1 MSINTILFDLDN
13 TLVRCMVYYVFT
25 RKNLYKILSNVSGF
39 SVSEIEEMFNEYES
53 ERTKKKDGFT
63 KDAFL
68 DSVNGIRVKIYEKL
82 KELDAERA
90 SAFYESDAPLKLI
103 KFASDVYEAPY
114 TLYADVIDTLKML
127 KAKGYSLYVVTKG
140 DFYGQ
145 SKKAATM
152 PPVFDGLFVLPH
164 KSKYTWNGVIETSQL
179 DRFSTVVVGDSVKD
193 DINPALEVGLKAIRV
208 NRENTSWIGDPETI
222 PKAKVPEIKD
232 FSELIE
238 AIESL

>member
-13 TLVRCMVYYVFT
+13 TLVRCMIYYTFT
-25 RKNLYKILSNVSGF
+25 RKNIYKILSKESGY
-39 SVSEIEEMFNEYES
+39 SVDVIEDMFNEHET

-68 DSVNGIRVKIYEKL
+68 DSVNGVRVKIYAKL
-82 KELDAERA
+82 KEEDPEKAN
-90 SAFYESDAPLKLI
+90 AFYESDAPLKLI
-103 KFASDVYEAPY
+103 QFAADVYDAPY
-114 TLYADVIDTLKML
+114 TLYADVVDTLKLL
-127 KAKGYSLYVVTKG
+127 KSKGYSLYCVTKG

-145 SKKAATM
+145 SKKASKM
-152 PPVFDGLFVLPH
+152 PPLFDGLFVLPH

-208 NRENTSWIGDPETI
+208 NRENTIWVGDPEMD
-222 PKAKVPEIKD
+222 PKQVVPEIKN
-232 FSELIE
+232 FSELLE
-238 AIESL
+238 VIESL